1 MFCMNPM
8 AAKEKSGGTDLAKNA
23 PGLMATVE
31 ELLLLVEVV
40 ESGGYRAASER
51 TGIPLSSMSRGLL
64 VFSAISDGTQS

>member
-51 TGIPLSSMSRGLL
+51 TGIPLSRL
-64 VFSAISDGTQS
+64 VGA

>member
-31 ELLLLVEVV
+31 ELLLVEVV

-51 TGIPLSSMSRGLL
+51 TGIPLSRL
-64 VFSAISDGTQS
+64 VGA